1 MRLGAAS
8 LALCLGL
15 ALVPARADAGPCCMS
30 ATAVGTGRL
39 LPWEHVAVGLRSTAA
54 FHVGT
59 WDDEARFRPADTRFA
74 ETELRT
80 ELWGLA
86 AVVPRLSV
94 GLAVPAVLTF
104 RSAGDLDDAGGG
116 LGDLRA
122 GARWEAIAVG
132 ARRHVPGVAILASVV
147 APTGRSM
154 SQAETVLGT
163 DVTGRGAWV
172 LGAGTSVEQIAMPW
186 FARLDLGLTVPLP
199 ARRPDLDRDQR
210 YGAGVDGALSCGREL
225 SPGLVASLWTRLAWE
240 DDLTLAGR
248 TVRGTSHL
256 DMGVGFALSWR
267 IERWTVQ
274 ASADSGLFADG
285 LGRSQPGR
293 VSTTLMGRYGR

>member
-1 MRLGAAS
+1 VKLAAAF
-8 LALCLGL
+8 LIACLGF
-15 ALVPARADAGPCCMS
+15 ALTPARANAGPCCMS

-39 LPWEHVAVGLRSTAA
+39 LPWEHVAVGLRSSAA

-59 WDDEARFRPADTRFA
+59 WNDEARFRPADARFA

-80 ELWGLA
+80 ELWGLVA
-86 AVVPRLSV
+86 IVPRLSAA
-94 GLAVPAVLTF
+94 LAVPAVLTF

-116 LGDLRA
+116 LGDLRG
-122 GARWEAIAVG
+122 GARWEAIPVG
-132 ARRHVPGVAILASVV
+132 ARRNVPGVALLASLV

-172 LGAGTSVEQIAMPW
+172 LGAGTSVEQLVMPW
-186 FARLDLGLTVPLP
+186 FARLDLGFTLPLP
-199 ARRPDLDRDQR
+199 ARRPDLDVDQR
-210 YGAGVDGALSCGREL
+210 YGPGVDGALSCGREL
-225 SPGLVASLWTRLAWE
+225 SSGLVASLWTRLAWE
-240 DDLTLAGR
+240 DDLTLTGR
-248 TVRGTSHL
+248 VVAGTSHL
-256 DMGVGFALSWR
+256 DFGVGLALSWR

-274 ASADSGLFADG
+274 ASADSGIFADG
-285 LGRSQPGR
+285 LGNNQPGR